1 MKNQLLNLKMIAL
14 MCLMMVLGGANVW
27 AESKTYNY
35 TFKSGDFST
44 SKLTSTLN
52 GVTWTL
58 KVNQWKGTPIFDF
71 DKNSTKR
78 GFKIGSSSTK
88 YPKDATLSTSDLDGT
103 ITSIVVNTSGNAD
116 TNAKLDVSVGGKAF
130 GKQQSLSNKATD
142 LSFNGSASGQIEL
155 KYSNSNTP
163 IYIKSIA
170 VTYETASAKNL
181 TSLAIS
187 GQPTKTTYNEGELFD
202 PAGIKVMALYEGE
215 TDQVD
220 VTSNATLD
228 YDKTPLAAGTTQ
240 MEVKA
245 SFKEKVATQT
255 FDITVNELQKYD
267 ITAKVAVGGSYTVK
281 IGDGDEVSVPA
292 EGATYKSIEGKKVVM
307 TIAADDGYKLQ
318 STPFDVVTD
327 DNKSVSVSKSGTS
340 YSFTMPAKAVTITA
354 KFSKLY
360 NITKGVCEHGTIS
373 SVKTGTTEVSQ
384 AVKGNKIVVTATP
397 DEHYDL
403 SDLYYVVSGSNE
415 HVSISANSF
424 TMPENDVTVYAT
436 FTEKAKYQ
444 VTWMTNGTEA
454 KKEFVYSD
462 ATVGSEA
469 PEAAKVEGYSFMGWT
484 TTALTEA
491 TNVAP
496 VYVSLTDN
504 KFMPEADVTLY
515 AVYAVATEGGTE
527 ERTSTLSFEETV
539 SSPYENAGAT
549 WTFENCTFATE
560 ERPNNSGFTLASAN
574 AAVKL
579 PQGAIAKKYVV
590 TSTSNSWSGSAKVQL
605 FGASENLIK
614 ESNEAISYDF
624 TSVDNSE
631 GSYTLKNASSKSA
644 WIKSIAI
651 TFDATAYT
659 YSGYCTTVEA
669 AAVPTYT
676 AQTLTLKAT
685 DGSYNYSTFS
695 SDKVTFFPEA
705 SLIPC
710 AITVANGKINQNM
723 EAFAKQTETINNDE
737 VPGYYIP
744 ANTGVMFMSDV
755 ADVTYYTVENKTVD
769 ALAEGTNMLMPAPVA
784 GGKFTAKTGYKYYK
798 LAYNDYNKHEGLGFY
813 WGAPEGGKFFVK
825 AGTAYLAV
833 PADDATAK
841 GFAFNGEATGIEGVN
856 ANVENAKAI
865 YNLNGQRVA
874 SMAKPGLY
882 IVNGKKVVRK

>member
-27 AESKTYNY
+27 AQASLPVSYNGGKSSLPKGFTQSGLGSDYSNAPKLKFKTAGSYLLLQIDSDPGEFSCLVKQWAGSNTTKLQFDIQY
-35 TFKSGDFST
+35 SLDGQTFTTFKTINALGAGKSTKVTYDFSN
-44 SKLTSTLN
+44 LT
-52 GVTWTL
+52 GVRYIKWIYTKKDTEGNIAL
-58 KVNQWKGTPIFDF
+58 GSISVKEKAKAVQSIAFSGTPT
-71 DKNSTKR
+71 KN
-78 GFKIGSSSTK
+78 I
-88 YPKDATLSTSDLDGT
+88 
-103 ITSIVVNTSGNAD
+103 
-116 TNAKLDVSVGGKAF
+116 
-130 GKQQSLSNKATD
+130 
-142 LSFNGSASGQIEL
+142 
-155 KYSNSNTP
+155 
-163 IYIKSIA
+163 
-170 VTYETASAKNL
+170 
-181 TSLAIS
+181 
-187 GQPTKTTYNEGELFD
+187 YNEGELFD

-215 TDQVD
+215 TNQVD

-228 YDKTPLAAGTTQ
+228 YDKTPLVVGTTQ
-240 MEVKA
+240 MNVKA
-245 SFKEKVATQT
+245 SFKEKVATQS
-255 FDITVNELQKYD
+255 FDITVNELPKYD
-267 ITAKVAVGGSYTVK
+267 ITATPAVGGSYTVK

-307 TIAADDGYKLQ
+307 TIAAADGYKLQ
-318 STPFDVVTD
+318 STPFEVVEKD
-327 DNKSVSVSKSGTS
+327 DNTPVTVRKSGTS
-340 YSFTMPAKAVTITA
+340 YSFTMPAKAVKITA

-403 SDLYYVVSGSNE
+403 SGLYYVVSGSDE
-415 HVSISANSF
+415 HVSISGNSF

-469 PEAAKVEGYSFMGWT
+469 PEAAKVEGYSFVGWT

-527 ERTSTLSFEETV
+527 ERTSTLTFNEGTV

-549 WTFENCTFATE
+549 WTFENCTFTK
-560 ERPNNSGFTLASAN
+560 GTDASAGFAKN
-574 AAVKL
+574 AKAYATVKL

-590 TSTSNSWSGSAKVQL
+590 TKTKNDWAKAAL
-605 FGASENLIK
+605 IKLLGANENLIK
-614 ESNEAISYDF
+614 SSSKAFSYDF
-624 TSVDNSE
+624 TSSDNAE
-631 GSYTLKNASSKSA
+631 ESYTLKNTSTNSV
-644 WIKSIAI
+644 WIESIAI

-659 YSGYCTTVEA
+659 YSGYCTTVG
-669 AAVPTYT
+669 AVAKPTYT
-676 AQTLTLKAT
+676 PAT
-685 DGSYNYSTFS
+685 VNFVAHAGADYYATFS
-695 SDKVTFFPEA
+695 NAKVVFMPKNVTISA
-705 SLIPC
+705 V
-710 AITVANGKINQNM
+710 TV
-723 EAFAKQTETINNDE
+723 ENNDVVMSKSTE
-737 VPGYYIP
+737 GVLGTEEIVNIAGNDVAGYYIP
-744 ANTGVMFMSDV
+744 ANTGVLLNSKNSGE
-755 ADVTYYTVENKTVD
+755 VTYYTVENKEVAAYD
-769 ALAEGTNMLMPAPVA
+769 AKLNMLMPSVA
-784 GGKFTAKTGYKYYK
+784 GGVFTAEPGKVYYK
-798 LAYNDYNKHEGLGFY
+798 LAYNDYSAKTGLGFY
-813 WGAPEGGKFFVK
+813 WGADNGGAFKVK

-833 PADDATAK
+833 PAGESTAK

-865 YNLNGQRVA
+865 YNINGQRVA

>member
-27 AESKTYNY
+27 AQASLPVSYDDNVANLPKGFSQRGLGKYTNSPKLKFDTEGDYLLLHIDSDPGEFSCLLKQNGGSNTTSLQFDIQYSLDGKKFTTFQTINALGSGNTKTVTY
-35 TFKSGDFST
+35 DFSNL
-44 SKLTSTLN
+44 S
-52 GVTWTL
+52 GVRYIKW
-58 KVNQWKGTPIFDF
+58 IY
-71 DKNSTKR
+71 TK
-78 GFKIGSSSTK
+78 KGSSTNIGLGSISVKEKTK
-88 YPKDATLSTSDLDGT
+88 AVQSITFLGT
-103 ITSIVVNTSGNAD
+103 
-116 TNAKLDVSVGGKAF
+116 
-130 GKQQSLSNKATD
+130 
-142 LSFNGSASGQIEL
+142 
-155 KYSNSNTP
+155 
-163 IYIKSIA
+163 
-170 VTYETASAKNL
+170 
-181 TSLAIS
+181 
-187 GQPTKTTYNEGELFD
+187 PTKTVYNEGELFD

-228 YDKTPLAAGTTQ
+228 YDKTPLAVGTTQ

-255 FDITVNELQKYD
+255 FDITVNELPKYD
-267 ITAKVAVGGSYTVK
+267 ITATAAVGGSYTVK

-307 TIAADDGYKLQ
+307 TIAAADGYKTQ
-318 STPFDVVTD
+318 STPFEVETY
-327 DNKSVSVSKSGTS
+327 DNKSVSVSKSGTF

-360 NITKGVCEHGTIS
+360 NITKGVCEHGTITIENS
-373 SVKTGTTEVSQ
+373 NTEVSQ

-403 SDLYYVVSGSNE
+403 SGMYYVVSGSDE
-415 HVSISANSF
+415 HVSISGNSF

-436 FTEKAKYQ
+436 FIEKAKYQ

-484 TTALTEA
+484 TTALTET

-496 VYVSLTDN
+496 TYVSLTDN

-527 ERTSTLSFEETV
+527 ERTSTLTFNEGTV

-549 WTFENCTFATE
+549 WTFENCK
-560 ERPNNSGFTLASAN
+560 FTKGTDAN
-574 AAVKL
+574 AGFYKDAKAYATVKL

-590 TSTSNSWSGSAKVQL
+590 TSTGNSWSGDAKVQL
-605 FGASENLIK
+605 LGASENLIK
-614 ESNEAISYDF
+614 ESNDAFSYDF
-624 TSVDNSE
+624 ISDDNSD
-631 GSYTLKNASSKSA
+631 GSYTLKNATTKAKSA
-644 WIKSIAI
+644 WIQSIAV

-659 YSGYCTTVEA
+659 YSGYCTTIGTA
-669 AAVPTYT
+669 AKPTYT
-676 AQTLTLKAT
+676 EKTLKFIAKNS
-685 DGSYNYSTFS
+685 DGYYATFS
-695 SDKVTFFPEA
+695 SDKVTFFTDA
-705 SLIPC
+705 SCILK
-710 AITVANGKINQNM
+710 TVVVDGGDIVFYDTDYNDYNVFTKATENING
-723 EAFAKQTETINNDE
+723 TE
-737 VPGYYIP
+737 VVGYYVP
-744 ANTGVMFMSDV
+744 SKTGVLVYTTDENLK
-755 ADVTYYTVENKTVD
+755 YYEVENKTVS
-769 ALAEGTNMLMPAPVA
+769 ALEADVNMLQPAPTN
-784 GGKFTAKTGYKYYK
+784 GGVFEATDAYKYYK
-798 LAYNDYNKHEGLGFY
+798 LAYDDFDNKTGLGFY

-833 PADDATAK
+833 PKVNAAGAK
-841 GFAFNGEATGIEGVN
+841 GFTLSGEATGIEGVN

-874 SMAKPGLY
+874 SMAKLGLY
-882 IVNGKKVVRK
+882 IVNGKKMVVRK

>member
-58 KVNQWKGTPIFDF
+58 KVNQWKGTPEFGFDT
-71 DKNSTKR
+71 NNTKR
-78 GFKIGSSSTK
+78 GFKIGSGSTK
-88 YPKDATLSTSDLDGT
+88 YPKDATLSTSEIGGT
-103 ITSIVVNTSGNAD
+103 ITSIVVNTSGNSG
-116 TNAKLDVSVGGKAF
+116 TTAKLDVMIGGKAF

-155 KYSNSNTP
+155 KYSNSSTP

-170 VTYETASAKNL
+170 VTYETAPAKTL

-187 GQPTKTTYNEGELFD
+187 GQPTKTIYNEGELFD

-228 YDKTPLAAGTTQ
+228 YDKTPLAVGTTQ

-255 FDITVNELQKYD
+255 FDITVNELPKYD
-267 ITAKVAVGGSYTVK
+267 ITATATVGGSYTVK
-281 IGDGDEVSVPA
+281 IGDGEDVSVPA
-292 EGATYKSIEGKKVVM
+292 EGATYKSVEGKKVVM

-318 STPFDVVTD
+318 STPFEVKTD
-327 DNKSVSVSKSGTS
+327 DNKPVSVSKSGTS

-373 SVKTGTTEVSQ
+373 SVKNGTTEVSQ

-403 SDLYYVVSGSNE
+403 SDLYYVVSGSDE
-415 HVSISANSF
+415 HEIISDNSF

-574 AAVKL
+574 ATVKL
-579 PQGAIAKKYVV
+579 PQGAIVKKYVV
-590 TSTSNSWSGSAKVQL
+590 TSTGNSWSRDAKVQL
-605 FGASENLIK
+605 LGASENLIK
-614 ESNEAISYDF
+614 ESNKAISYDF
-624 TSVDNSE
+624 TSDDNSE

-659 YSGYCTTVEA
+659 YSGYCTTVGTA
-669 AAVPTYT
+669 AEPIYT
-676 AQTLTLKAT
+676 AQTLTFIAK
-685 DGSYNYSTFS
+685 DGSTYYSTFS

-710 AITVANGKINQNM
+710 AITVANGKINQNDV
-723 EAFAKQTETINNDE
+723 FTSQTETINNNE

-744 ANTGVMFMSDV
+744 ANTGVMFMSDA
-755 ADVTYYTVENKTVD
+755 ADVTYYIVENKTVD
-769 ALAEGTNMLMPAPVA
+769 ALAEGTNMLQPAPTN
-784 GGKFTAKTGYKYYK
+784 GGLFTAKEGYKYYK
-798 LAYNDYNKHEGLGFY
+798 LAYNDYYNHTGLGFY
-813 WGAPEGGKFFVK
+813 WGADNGGAFSVK
-825 AGTAYLAV
+825 AGAAYLAV
-833 PADDATAK
+833 PAGDATAK